1 MFLMNVKSQDA
12 EVVKK
17 MNIVIFDGYT
27 INPGDLRWDKLDALC
42 DKLTVFDSTSED
54 KALSRLTGNEI
65 LMTSKCPITRELMEN
80 SPQLKYIGCTATGYN
95 NIDVEAAADLGIAV
109 TNIPAYSTDAVAQHT
124 IALMLE
130 LSNHVGLHNAS
141 VQEGQWSDNEYF
153 CYWKKPVTLLTG
165 KSLGIIGYGAIGKR
179 VAQIARALGMEINI
193 FSQDPAGAMKSD
205 FVSLHCPLT
214 RENRHMVNTEFL
226 VNMKPGAILINTA
239 RGGLVDERALADA
252 IKAGFIAGAAL
263 DVLEQEPP
271 AKDCPLI
278 GLDNCIITPHIAW
291 SPKEMRQAV
300 IDILAENLESWLTGG
315 MKNRVD

>member
-1 MFLMNVKSQDA
+1 
-12 EVVKK
+12 

-27 INPGDLRWDKLDALC
+27 INPGDLSWDKLDALC

-130 LSNHVGLHNAS
+130 LSNHVGLHNMS
-141 VQEGQWSDNEYF
+141 VQDGQWSDNEYF
-153 CYWKKPVTLLTG
+153 CYWKKSVTLLTG

>member
-27 INPGDLRWDKLDALC
+27 INPGDLSWDKLDALC

-80 SPQLKYIGCTATGYN
+80 SPQLNYIGCTATGYN

-165 KSLGIIGYGAIGKR
+165 KSLGIIGYGAIGRR

>member
-1 MFLMNVKSQDA
+1 
-12 EVVKK
+12 

-27 INPGDLRWDKLDALC
+27 INPGDLSWDKLDALC

-141 VQEGQWSDNEYF
+141 VKEGQWSDNEYF

-165 KSLGIIGYGAIGKR
+165 KSLGIIGYGAIGRR

>member
-1 MFLMNVKSQDA
+1 
-12 EVVKK
+12 

-27 INPGDLRWDKLDALC
+27 INPGDLSWDKLDALC

-153 CYWKKPVTLLTG
+153 CYWKKSVTLLTG

-239 RGGLVDERALADA
+239 RGGLVNERALADA

>member
-1 MFLMNVKSQDA
+1 MNVKSQDA

-27 INPGDLRWDKLDALC
+27 INPGDLSWDKLDALC

-124 IALMLE
+124 IALLLE

-141 VQEGQWSDNEYF
+141 VQDGQWSDNEYF
-153 CYWKKPVTLLTG
+153 CYWKKSVTLLTG

>member
-1 MFLMNVKSQDA
+1 MNVKSQDA

-27 INPGDLRWDKLDALC
+27 INPGDLSWDKLDALC

-141 VQEGQWSDNEYF
+141 VQDGQWSDNEYF
-153 CYWKKPVTLLTG
+153 CYWKKSVTLLTG

-214 RENRHMVNTEFL
+214 RENQHMVNTEFL

>member
-1 MFLMNVKSQDA
+1 
-12 EVVKK
+12 

-27 INPGDLRWDKLDALC
+27 INPGDLSWDKLDALC

-130 LSNHVGLHNAS
+130 ISNHVGLHNAS

-165 KSLGIIGYGAIGKR
+165 KSLGIIGYGAIGRR

>member
-1 MFLMNVKSQDA
+1 
-12 EVVKK
+12 
-17 MNIVIFDGYT
+17 
-27 INPGDLRWDKLDALC
+27 
-42 DKLTVFDSTSED
+42 
-54 KALSRLTGNEI
+54 
-65 LMTSKCPITRELMEN
+65 MTSKCPITRELMEN

-130 LSNHVGLHNAS
+130 LSNHVGLHNSS
-141 VQEGQWSDNEYF
+141 VQGGQWSDNEYF
-153 CYWKKPVTLLTG
+153 CYWKKSVTLLTG

>member
-1 MFLMNVKSQDA
+1 MNVKSQDA

-27 INPGDLRWDKLDALC
+27 INPGDLSWDKLDALC

-165 KSLGIIGYGAIGKR
+165 KSLGIIGYGAIGRR

>member
-1 MFLMNVKSQDA
+1 
-12 EVVKK
+12 

-27 INPGDLRWDKLDALC
+27 INPGDLSWDKLDALC

-130 LSNHVGLHNAS
+130 LSNHVGLHNVS

>member
-1 MFLMNVKSQDA
+1 MNVKSQDA

-27 INPGDLRWDKLDALC
+27 INPGDLSWDKLDALC

-153 CYWKKPVTLLTG
+153 CYWKKSVTLLTR

-315 MKNRVD
+315 MKNRGD

>member
-12 EVVKK
+12 EVMKK

-27 INPGDLRWDKLDALC
+27 INPGDLSWDKLDALC
-42 DKLTVFDSTSED
+42 DKLTVFESTSED

-130 LSNHVGLHNAS
+130 LSNHVGLHNVS

-165 KSLGIIGYGAIGKR
+165 KSLGIIGYGAIGRR